1 MPSSILVVI
10 TSNARL
16 GDSGKSTG
24 VWLEEVAAPFLA
36 FKDAGHAVTLASPK
50 GGQPPVDPGSE
61 AEGAQTEATR
71 RFKADAAAVAA
82 LAATHTLAE
91 VAPGAAQKYDAVF
104 YPGGHGGL
112 WDLAGGEARRAAP
125 SRACE
130 RPAPPMRARTLT
142 FVAPHAPFADATSIA
157 LIESF
162 AAAGK
167 PIGAVCHGPA
177 VLVACKKPDGA
188 RCARGAPPTARTA
201 LTRAA
206 PRPYARLPAA
216 ARRLSARRRPAGR
229 GLHQH
234 GGGGRAAHCRACE
247 ARRSAARRARPP
259 PAPLSHLPH
268 AHSPQVVPFLLED
281 KFKELGALYSKVADW
296 VRSRGGGRERRRG
309 AERESP
315 RARSPRPPLAPP
327 RRRADAHPASLRSPA
342 RRRRTPCRERTAA
355 SSSRRARTR
364 PRARPRQRR

>member
-24 VWLEEVAAPFLA
+24 VWLEEVAAPYLA

-125 SRACE
+125 SRAKRACE
-130 RPAPPMRARTLT
+130 RPAPPMRAHT
-142 FVAPHAPFADATSIA
+142 HAHLRRPAFPLADATSIA

-188 RCARGAPPTARTA
+188 CCARGAPPTARTA
-201 LTRAA
+201 LTRAD
-206 PRPYARLPAA
+206 PRPPARPPP
-216 ARRLSARRRPAGR
+216 RRLAARRRPAGR

-247 ARRSAARRARPP
+247 ARRGAARRGALDHRRRPSLTSRALAAGRALPARG
-259 PAPLSHLPH
+259 
-268 AHSPQVVPFLLED
+268 QVQGARRALQQGCG
-281 KFKELGALYSKVADW
+281 LGAFEG
-296 VRSRGGGRERRRG
+296 RRGGRGEGKGVGGERG
-309 AERESP
+309 G
-315 RARSPRPPLAPP
+315 
-327 RRRADAHPASLRSPA
+327 
-342 RRRRTPCRERTAA
+342 
-355 SSSRRARTR
+355 
-364 PRARPRQRR
+364 

>member
-24 VWLEEVAAPFLA
+24 VWLEEVASPYLA

-82 LAATHTLAE
+82 LAATHTLAD

-112 WDLAGGEARRAAP
+112 WDLAGGEARYASVLANTPLRQCA
-125 SRACE
+125 RVHTHL
-130 RPAPPMRARTLT
+130 RHPASLL
-142 FVAPHAPFADATSIA
+142 ADATSIA

-188 RCARGAPPTARTA
+188 CSARGAPPLR
-201 LTRAA
+201 A
-206 PRPYARLPAA
+206 PR
-216 ARRLSARRRPAGR
+216 
-229 GLHQH
+229 
-234 GGGGRAAHCRACE
+234 
-247 ARRSAARRARPP
+247 
-259 PAPLSHLPH
+259 
-268 AHSPQVVPFLLED
+268 
-281 KFKELGALYSKVADW
+281 
-296 VRSRGGGRERRRG
+296 
-309 AERESP
+309 
-315 RARSPRPPLAPP
+315 
-327 RRRADAHPASLRSPA
+327 
-342 RRRRTPCRERTAA
+342 
-355 SSSRRARTR
+355 
-364 PRARPRQRR
+364 